1 MKAIGYIR
9 VSTQKQA
16 DEGVSL
22 DAQRA
27 KIEAWCLA
35 NDYELAGIHCDEGIS
50 GTKSDRDGVLAAM
63 AEAGKGTAL
72 IVYSLSRLTRST
84 KDLISFGDKLE
95 KQGADL
101 ISLTEKID
109 TTTAA
114 GKMVFR
120 MLGVLNEF
128 ERDQVS
134 ERTKAALAHKKE
146 TNQVYN
152 HTPYGYYTPRR
163 QVDVGQAG
171 AEPYWLRSKQA
182 PPWYVLQRHSASPE
196 QRRHSNQARQ
206 AVAANAGQPSNQEGC
221 VMMSKELLMLLMAD
235 AGYLSW
241 FADGA
246 NLPRAFK
253 LCSLRLGQ
261 AAWLVVMVH
270 ILPRILAAGYRHTH
284 SCRLN
289 TTFLLLRQP
298 PQNVQKLAAQNV
310 QKHQGGHDLGGGGVL
325 THKLITIVAAQ
336 TCLS

>member
-1 MKAIGYIR
+1 MNKAIGYIR

-50 GTKSDRDGVLAAM
+50 GTKSDREGLLSAM

-134 ERTKAALAHKKE
+134 ERTKAALAHKKAN
-146 TNQVYN
+146 NQVYN
-152 HTPYGYYTPRR
+152 HTPYGYTRNGESLEHN
-163 QVDVGQAG
+163 DDEA
-171 AEPYWLRSKQA
+171 
-182 PPWYVLQRHSASPE
+182 
-196 QRRHSNQARQ
+196 
-206 AVAANAGQPSNQEGC
+206 AVAAQAVKLHQSGKTMRAIARHLNEHGIPTKLGKQWQPMQVSRLI
-221 VMMSKELLMLLMAD
+221 K
-235 AGYLSW
+235 
-241 FADGA
+241 
-246 NLPRAFK
+246 RA
-253 LCSLRLGQ
+253 
-261 AAWLVVMVH
+261 A
-270 ILPRILAAGYRHTH
+270 
-284 SCRLN
+284 
-289 TTFLLLRQP
+289 
-298 PQNVQKLAAQNV
+298 
-310 QKHQGGHDLGGGGVL
+310 
-325 THKLITIVAAQ
+325 
-336 TCLS
+336 